1 MIRHRGLNFERKIEV
16 RYIRIFLSIK
26 TSEKKVK
33 KPVFGEIRRKIS
45 IIKATSR
52 YQKGYFSQI

>member
-26 TSEKKVK
+26 TSEKEVK
-33 KPVFGEIRRKIS
+33 KPVFGEIWRNS
-45 IIKATSR
+45 P
-52 YQKGYFSQI
+52 